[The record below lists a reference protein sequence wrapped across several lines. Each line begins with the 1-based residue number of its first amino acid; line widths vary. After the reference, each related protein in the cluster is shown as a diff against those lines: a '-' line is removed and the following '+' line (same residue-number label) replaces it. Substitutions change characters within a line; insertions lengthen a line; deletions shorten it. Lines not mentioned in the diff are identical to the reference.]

1 MARAGKSTSTS
12 RTAKPADVD
21 AYIAA
26 APTAVQPQLRQ
37 LRAMIR
43 AEAPHATEKMSYGI
57 PFYEYGEKPNTF
69 GSRLIYFAVQ
79 KNHIAVYPAGD
90 AKGLEQYLTER
101 STLRFPLDKP
111 LPMSKLRALVKAR
124 VKEKDVA
131 AKAKQTAPAS
141 RRPARTRSASRAG
154 ASASRRASRS

>member
-1 MARAGKSTSTS
+1 MAKAGKSTSTS
-12 RTAKPADVD
+12 RITKPADVD

-26 APTAVQPQLRQ
+26 APASVQRQLRE

-43 AEAPHATEKMSYGI
+43 AEAPRATEKMSYGI
-57 PFYEYGEKPNTF
+57 PFYEYGARPGTF
-69 GSRLIYFAVQ
+69 ASRLIYFAAQ

-111 LPMSKLRALVKAR
+111 LPMAKLRALIRRR
-124 VKEKDVA
+124 VKER
-131 AKAKQTAPAS
+131 APQ
-141 RRPARTRSASRAG
+141 
-154 ASASRRASRS
+154 

>member
-1 MARAGKSTSTS
+1 MATS
-12 RTAKPADVD
+12 RIRKSVADVD

-26 APTAVQPQLRQ
+26 APAAVQPQLRE

-57 PFYEYGEKPNTF
+57 PFYEYGERPSTF
-69 GSRLIYFAVQ
+69 QSRLIYFAAQ
-79 KNHIAVYPAGD
+79 KNHIAVYPAGE

-111 LPMSKLRALVKAR
+111 LPMSKIRALIRAR
-124 VKEKDVA
+124 VKERDIGA
-131 AKAKQTAPAS
+131 NAKPAVPGS
-141 RRPARTRSASRAG
+141 RRFGSTRSKS
-154 ASASRRASRS
+154 